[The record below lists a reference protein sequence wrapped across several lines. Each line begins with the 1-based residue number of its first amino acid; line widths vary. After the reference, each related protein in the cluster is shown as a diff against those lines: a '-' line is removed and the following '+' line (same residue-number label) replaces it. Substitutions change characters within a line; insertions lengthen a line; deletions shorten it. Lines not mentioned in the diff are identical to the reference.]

1 MLHIFQTTQNEII
14 KCCGQVITEKNV
26 NEVKQNRFFSILADE
41 ATDCSN
47 KEQMSLVLRFVD
59 SNLNIR
65 EDFIKFIHCKWGLAG
80 ADLAAVI
87 LKALADLSLNI
98 EYCRAQ
104 GYDGAVAGHI
114 NGLSAHIL
122 RLNRKAIYT
131 HCYSHRL
138 NLVICHACSVPIV
151 KNIMTQVKELS
162 SFFNNSQNRQK

>member
-1 MLHIFQTTQNEII
+1 
-14 KCCGQVITEKNV
+14 
-26 NEVKQNRFFSILADE
+26 
-41 ATDCSN
+41 
-47 KEQMSLVLRFVD
+47 MSLVLRFFD

-65 EDFIKFIHCKWGLAG
+65 EDLIKFIHCKWGLAG

-98 EYCRAQ
+98 EDCRGQ
-104 GYDGAVAGHI
+104 GYDGAGAVVGHI

-162 SFFNNSQNRQK
+162 SFFNNSQNRQIIFEKNVLIHSKDSKKKEIERCL

>member
-114 NGLSAHIL
+114 NGLSAHF
-122 RLNRKAIYT
+122 A
-131 HCYSHRL
+131 
-138 NLVICHACSVPIV
+138 A
-151 KNIMTQVKELS
+151 
-162 SFFNNSQNRQK
+162 